1 MENLIGALGQLGP
14 IGIALI
20 VLVVMWFLNR
30 QTSTLYKKQLK
41 SYADEID
48 RLNASHDEEL
58 TELKTEIKALRE
70 DIRAVRAEMEIE
82 RTARRRAEEEAH
94 QLKMGGGLP

>member
-30 QTSTLYKKQLK
+30 QTAAQYKDRLQ
-41 SYADEID
+41 SYADEIN
-48 RLNASHDEEL
+48 RLNAAHDEEL
-58 TELKTEIKALRE
+58 GELKTEIKALRE
-70 DIRAVRAEMEIE
+70 DIRIVRSEMETE
-82 RTARRRAEEEAH
+82 RTARRDAEEEAH
-94 QLKMGGGLP
+94 RLKMGGGLP